1 MLSSLAFAVAL
12 ANRGVAQVAALLA
25 YSIAID
31 FFVAGLLI
39 STLCWWLSNTYLR
52 LDIASTHTVPPP
64 HGPYSHS
71 LEIEQKVEWLYAFDV
86 HCNSYFL
93 VYLILY
99 VVQYLLLPV
108 VLLDGYLVTAL
119 ANSLYL
125 AAVAAYFYS
134 TFRGYEVLPFL
145 EKTERFL
152 FPAIGAV
159 VAFLVL
165 LPFNVNMSS
174 LMMGFYFS

>member
-1 MLSSLAFAVAL
+1 MEPMELTFIFLPSSPSLFRVQHDC
-12 ANRGVAQVAALLA
+12 GVAQVAALLA

-52 LDIASTHTVPPP
+52 LDIASTHT
-64 HGPYSHS
+64 
-71 LEIEQKVEWLYAFDV
+71 IEQKVEWLYAFDV